1 MLRGTASLFLSH
13 FRRVAGGA
21 VQFLEPLVE
30 CREVAL
36 TGVEP
41 LEYLKELYPFL
52 GEDEDDMDQILL
64 LNNMIELTIFL
75 VLHPH
80 AALALVQRQMAY
92 TIEEYGYLL
101 QHNLSLHLDIL
112 SLMRYN
118 ARIVLLLEF
127 IYCKFL
133 VVIVQV
139 LQSADEGLFRQL

>member
-52 GEDEDDMDQILL
+52 GEDEDDIDQILL

-80 AALALVQRQMAY
+80 AASTLIQSHV
-92 TIEEYGYLL
+92 
-101 QHNLSLHLDIL
+101 HNSIKKEGLCAQGKLSVNSHKTFSELYYFLI
-112 SLMRYN
+112 
-118 ARIVLLLEF
+118 ATLLL
-127 IYCKFL
+127 L
-133 VVIVQV
+133 
-139 LQSADEGLFRQL
+139 